1 MSSTFGASSLAQ
13 VYQTSGA
20 ESRSSVAVW
29 QLSDKPEMQHP
40 STDRRFSLH
49 RATKIVLRNNPV
61 LHRPDHE
68 RHVRGQVREVV
79 FAPVAFLKLSPRT
92 ENRTFLNTG
101 RIFGS
106 GLVSSP
112 QAAVAGG

>member
-40 STDRRFSLH
+40 STDRH

-61 LHRPDHE
+61 LHRPDDE